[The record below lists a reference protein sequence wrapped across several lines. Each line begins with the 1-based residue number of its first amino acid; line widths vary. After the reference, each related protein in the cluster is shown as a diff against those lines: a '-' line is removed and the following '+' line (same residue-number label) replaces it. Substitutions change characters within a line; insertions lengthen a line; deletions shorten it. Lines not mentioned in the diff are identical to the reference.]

1 MAGDTEIEVTVKINP
16 FEELDAKKL
25 KMMEAKEKTLV
36 KKTKELSYKAKFTV
50 TSTVKWNKKKLE
62 DELRGRLRF
71 NQALFAARLWQGF
84 QPYEKAKNFQAEIKT
99 KKAFLDV
106 VKKQYA
112 KLDSNN
118 KQHVAECIEEIAS
131 GASDDGGVLKSTR
144 KSLSD
149 DLPYKIATASGDLF
163 EEFNKAFD
171 ELKSLKAA
179 ENKAGEGAKE
189 KAKQDLEKALEKS
202 ISALNKQNDDSTGR
216 MTKFLSTLSGV
227 PDAMKKS
234 IKKDTSD
241 ALKEEYTK
249 SGAELSKA
257 LKPVEKHIGAAKKN
271 ALAAIAKFKKK
282 DFSKGT
288 LDLAQAALYKI
299 SSSTGDLSTV
309 VKKIDDKLKKLEQT
323 AKKRS

>member
-1 MAGDTEIEVTVKINP
+1 MADDTVIEVTVKIDP

-36 KKTKELSYKAKFTV
+36 KKTKDLSYKAKFTV
-50 TSTVKWNKKKLE
+50 TSTIKWNKKKLE

-84 QPYEKAKNFQAEIKT
+84 QPYQKAKNFQAEIKA
-99 KKAFLDV
+99 KKAFLDI
-106 VKKQYA
+106 VKKQYT

-149 DLPYKIATASGDLF
+149 DLPYKIAVASVELMD
-163 EEFNKAFD
+163 EFVDAFN

-179 ENKAGEGAKE
+179 EQKAGDGAKE
-189 KAKQDLEKALEKS
+189 KATQEMEKALDKW
-202 ISALNKQNDDSTGR
+202 ISALNKQHEDSTKR
-216 MTKFLSTLSGV
+216 MSKFLSTLAGV

-234 IKKDTSD
+234 VKKDTSD
-241 ALKEEYTK
+241 ALKDEYTK

-257 LKPVEKHIGAAKKN
+257 LKPVEKHVAAAKKN
-271 ALAAIAKFKKK
+271 SLAAIAKFKKK

-288 LDLAQAALYKI
+288 LDLAAAALHKI
-299 SSSTGDLSTV
+299 NSSSGDLATV
-309 VKKIDDKLKKLEQT
+309 VNKIDGKLKKLEQ
-323 AKKRS
+323 AVKKR